1 MGRAKVRYTLV
12 EKEKIV
18 AFAYS
23 TPLNVKEAGR
33 RYGVAP
39 SNIRNWAKTIQAARN
54 ARSPSTFKKSRSR
67 LSLNRGKSAK
77 PAQSNIPVEAS
88 VEDNAPSKEP
98 GHVNVAALQAA
109 AVAQDSEPT
118 VEKRR
123 GVLNEVREHLEL
135 LKEFEGV
142 VPEEEL
148 KKRKRALFLAL
159 PDAPPP
165 FERKA
170 KCIE

>member
-1 MGRAKVRYTLV
+1 VVVPSTRGRAEVRYTLV

-33 RYGVAP
+33 QYGVDP

-77 PAQSNIPVEAS
+77 HHGSDQPLFEYLQNLREQHLKVTVRLMCAEYKRLNM
-88 VEDNAPSKEP
+88 EDSAVPNLIIRRRIYRWMRRKKVTLR
-98 GHVNVAALQAA
+98 HV
-109 AVAQDSEPT
+109 T
-118 VEKRR
+118 
-123 GVLNEVREHLEL
+123 H
-135 LKEFEGV
+135 
-142 VPEEEL
+142 
-148 KKRKRALFLAL
+148 
-159 PDAPPP
+159 
-165 FERKA
+165 KA
-170 KCIE
+170 HRTRNTIWIS